1 MVSDVHTPGS
11 LTWHSM
17 GVRVGFC
24 INVDHS
30 KEIYN
35 LRSIQITVCM
45 CCNIRI
51 LIKPSTNNAKA
62 YGIIE
67 VRIV

>member
-1 MVSDVHTPGS
+1 
-11 LTWHSM
+11 M

-24 INVDHS
+24 INVDH
-30 KEIYN
+30 KEKIYN

-51 LIKPSTNNAKA
+51 LIKPSTNNTET
-62 YGIIE
+62 YHIIE
-67 VRIV
+67 ILYEYYKYSEYSEI